1 MIFEKFGGKTNEEY
15 ACQKLALLCGIIIK
29 LVQVIILFSFLTMHS
44 ASHELTIIGNLV
56 SKHNHI
62 QSKKRKRK
70 RMREILWVQTWAI

>member
-1 MIFEKFGGKTNEEY
+1 
-15 ACQKLALLCGIIIK
+15 
-29 LVQVIILFSFLTMHS
+29 MHS

-70 RMREILWVQTWAI
+70 RIREILWVQTWAI